1 MTCPHGKH
9 GQMKKYFFDNVIVG
23 SGCAAYN
30 AADIL
35 AGAGKETAVVTE
47 GKNIGTSRNAG
58 SADPQPVRG

>member
-1 MTCPHGKH
+1 
-9 GQMKKYFFDNVIVG
+9 MKKYFFDNVIVG